1 MTSPFTSV
9 PQFNTP
15 IESIITSEPLRFGSN
30 ILVSDPCYDENRPDI
45 QAYVE
50 DCVPG
55 LWSAR
60 LFRLIVDADNEDYPN
75 YAENGFIEMWAHG
88 STPDYTGLT
97 VHESPAYIDSAR
109 LGFFSPGAFR
119 ALKNLK
125 RENNAV
131 YCDLANPFI
140 KQRVPLS
147 PADKE
152 LLRRYIAHPHHQ
164 RTAKGRIK
172 NRRFV
177 EFLEFLEDNNFD
189 ILDGDMPSYYKMYNI
204 RRVPGKPENFERKF
218 NLYHQYESLIREKFG
233 HNAPYEAAEI
243 LRRGYWTYYA
253 NSIATPF
260 NQAFV
265 VRAGFGDGGSPVFL
279 HRNEQGHVDGI
290 MAHFAAD
297 WLPLGSEVTG
307 VVEG

>member
-1 MTSPFTSV
+1 MTSPFTSI

-15 IESIITSEPLRFGSN
+15 IESIITSEPLHFGST
-30 ILVSDPCYDENRPDI
+30 ILVSDPCYGENRPDI

-50 DCVPG
+50 NCVPG

-60 LFRLIVDADNEDYPN
+60 LFRLMVQDADERYPS

-88 STPDYTGLT
+88 STPDYKGLT
-97 VHESPAYIDSAR
+97 VHESVAYIDSAR
-109 LGFFSPGAFR
+109 LGFFSPGSFR
-119 ALKNLK
+119 ALKNLE
-125 RENNAV
+125 RENDSM
-131 YCDLANPFI
+131 YYDLVDTSI

-147 PADKE
+147 PANKE
-152 LLRRYIAHPHHQ
+152 LLRRYIGHPHH
-164 RTAKGRIK
+164 RLNAKGQVK
-172 NRRFV
+172 NPQHDAFLKE
-177 EFLEFLEDNNFD
+177 EFNPFD
-189 ILDGDMPSYYKMYNI
+189 ENAPSYYEKYNI
-204 RRVPGKPENFERKF
+204 RRVPGKPENIERTFK
-218 NLYHQYESLIREKFG
+218 LYHQYESLIRERFG
-233 HNAPYEAAEI
+233 SDAPYEAPDL
-243 LRRGYWTYYA
+243 LRRGYWTRSV

-279 HRNEQGHVDGI
+279 HHNEQGQVDGI

-307 VVEG
+307 AVEG

>member
-15 IESIITSEPLRFGSN
+15 IESIITSGPLRFGSN

-60 LFRLIVDADNEDYPN
+60 LFRLIVDGDDSYPA

-88 STPDYTGLT
+88 TTPDYTGLV

-119 ALKNLK
+119 ALKNLE
-125 RENNAV
+125 RENDAV
-131 YCDLANPFI
+131 YYDLANTFI

-172 NRRFV
+172 NTRFG

-189 ILDGDMPSYYKMYNI
+189 ILGEDAPDYHEMYNI
-204 RRVPGKPENFERKF
+204 RRVPGKPENIERKF

-233 HNAPYEAAEI
+233 HNAPYEAAKI
-243 LRRGYWTYYA
+243 LRRGYWTNYT

-265 VRAGFGDGGSPVFL
+265 VRTGFGDGGSPVFL
-279 HRNEQGHVDGI
+279 HHNEQGQVDGI
-290 MAHFAAD
+290 MAHFADD